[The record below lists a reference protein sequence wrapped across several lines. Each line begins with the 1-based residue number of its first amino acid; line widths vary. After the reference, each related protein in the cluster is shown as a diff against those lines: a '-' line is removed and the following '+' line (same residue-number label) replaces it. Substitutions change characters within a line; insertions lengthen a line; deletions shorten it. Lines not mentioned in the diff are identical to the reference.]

1 MFAMGLGSFISKR
14 IEGNLT
20 AKFIFI
26 EIALGVIGGLSG
38 IALFFIF
45 PLARDFFE
53 IFLFSFVIIIGALV
67 GMEIPILTG
76 VLAKESSAQKVV
88 ADIMSFDY
96 VGALIGSVGFPL
108 ILLPTMGILTSS
120 FAIGL
125 GNIFAACWTCMVFGM
140 WLRAENICW
149 RP

>member
-76 VLAKESSAQKVV
+76 VLAKES
-88 ADIMSFDY
+88 
-96 VGALIGSVGFPL
+96 
-108 ILLPTMGILTSS
+108 LLKS
-120 FAIGL
+120 
-125 GNIFAACWTCMVFGM
+125 
-140 WLRAENICW
+140 
-149 RP
+149 